1 MKGKHLTQHER
12 FYIEKRKDEG
22 VNQSCIAREL
32 GVSRSTLSRELRRNT
47 DPVFNGLYSSRRAD
61 ALARQRRGATS
72 AHNACIPLDQQTQ
85 DFVRQELAVHTSPE
99 VISGRLKMQFDIA
112 VSKNSLYRHIR
123 SDRQAGGKLYLLL
136 PHRGKRYRYDTG
148 EPRRTPIPDRVGI
161 EHRPAEAELKQY
173 PGHFEIDTI
182 FGKDQKSFLLTV
194 VDKAT
199 KQVIIRKLPN
209 KRAESVVA
217 AFRDIVAN
225 TFCAFKTLT
234 ADNGPEFAQHK
245 DLTEVTGASVF
256 FARPYHSW
264 ERGLN
269 EHTNGLI
276 RRFYPKGTDFNEVSD
291 EDIARLEHILNVR
304 GRKSLGYR
312 SPNEVFLTHLLAA

>member
-1 MKGKHLTQHER
+1 MKGKQLTQLER
-12 FYIEKRKDEG
+12 FYIEKRIAEG
-22 VNQSCIAREL
+22 VNQSSIAREL
-32 GVSRSTLSRELRRNT
+32 AVCRSTISRELKRNA
-47 DPVFNGLYSSRRAD
+47 DPTFNGLYSSRRAET
-61 ALARQRRGATS
+61 LARARRAQTS
-72 AHNACIPLDQQTQ
+72 AHNAFIPLSPQTQ
-85 DFVRQELAVHTSPE
+85 DFVRQALALHTSPE
-99 VISGRLKMQFDIA
+99 VISGRLKRLFDIT
-112 VSKNSLYRHIR
+112 VSKNRLYRHIHR
-123 SDRQAGGKLYLLL
+123 DRLAGGALYLEL

-148 EPRRTPIPDRVGI
+148 DPRRSPIPDRVGI
-161 EHRPAEAELKQY
+161 EHRPAEAELKQH
-173 PGHFEIDTI
+173 PGHVEIDTI

-217 AFRDIVAN
+217 AFSDIVAN
-225 TFCAFKTLT
+225 TFCEFKTLT
-234 ADNGPEFAQHK
+234 ADNGAEFAQHK
-245 DLTEVTGASVF
+245 QIAQVTGAKVF

-291 EDIARLEHILNVR
+291 EDIARLEHILNIR

-312 SPNEVFLTHLLAA
+312 SPNEVFLTYLQAA